1 MFKKRECYSMGRQR
15 EAGKQD
21 VPRLSERSGAV
32 REIVEAKRGLLK

>member
-1 MFKKRECYSMGRQR
+1 MFKKAEVYSTRRQR

-32 REIVEAKRGLLK
+32 REIVERREVC

>member
-1 MFKKRECYSMGRQR
+1 MFENAGVYSMRRQR